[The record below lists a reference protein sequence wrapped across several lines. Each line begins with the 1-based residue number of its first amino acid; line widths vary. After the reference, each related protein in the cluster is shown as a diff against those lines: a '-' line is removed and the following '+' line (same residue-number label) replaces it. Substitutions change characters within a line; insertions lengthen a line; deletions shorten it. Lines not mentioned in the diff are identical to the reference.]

1 MSQQVRSLETELA
14 ATLFHRNGPRISLTP
29 AGERL
34 YRLALPLVSGMDRLP
49 DTFAEEHGGLLSS
62 ELRIACGQTASGFIL
77 PRFFKQFRD
86 RYPGTRLHVMTG
98 TNRQMI
104 DWLRGYEVQFGVG
117 VIDSFEPGFDFH
129 PLFSSDLVLIVPLDW
144 DHPPS
149 RRESMGLKEAS
160 AYPQVVPTL
169 GTYSRQYR
177 DIIIRELG
185 HAPGTHAPEAVVEV
199 DGWGTIKRYVEA
211 GLGISIVPE
220 LCLRE
225 RDRVRKI
232 RVERPLPKR
241 EYGVIVRSGE
251 PLSLTARR
259 FIRIMD
265 PGFSAGR

>member
-251 PLSLTARR
+251 SLSLTARR

-265 PGFSAGR
+265 PGFSAER